1 MEKETGGQLAAQTK
15 AGGVSPLV
23 ISRRN
28 CIWVAENPPD
38 RTEMWDLHNYG
49 VRVREGQVAAFQPS
63 ETPVLAESGARSGI
77 NWSART
83 THRVMQPERRVLE
96 RLWIFR

>member
-63 ETPVLAESGARSGI
+63 ETPVLAESGAQDRCPGRKWRPLGYQLVSPNNPQGY
-77 NWSART
+77 AT
-83 THRVMQPERRVLE
+83 
-96 RLWIFR
+96 